1 LCTKINAKREVFDM
15 TKKRL
20 VSDEQAKL
28 LKRAEQ
34 DARRAA
40 GGPKKGSRAGAGR
53 AAADE
58 APIKAA
64 KSAKWK
70 QQSDQFRE
78 AMRANRKVEKAI
90 AEGKPLPPPGPA
102 TINPDYVQCP
112 NCLRNFNQKAGE
124 RHMPLCKDIKAKPSS
139 LKKGAGSTGLKG
151 GSTSTTGNRGRIR

>member
-1 LCTKINAKREVFDM
+1 M

-28 LKRAEQ
+28 LKKAEQ

-40 GGPKKGSRAGAGR
+40 GGVKKGSRVGR
-53 AAADE
+53 AAAEE
-58 APIKAA
+58 APIKGG
-64 KSAKWK
+64 KTAKWK
-70 QQSDQFRE
+70 QQSEQFRE

-112 NCLRNFNQKAGE
+112 NCLRSFNQKAGE

-139 LKKGAGSTGLKG
+139 LKKGAGSNGLKG
-151 GSTSTTGNRGRIR
+151 GSMSTTGNRGRIR